1 MQETVAREFKGVFF
15 DLYGT
20 LLILGDMKCAWS
32 DWIEVLYARLC
43 PAEMA
48 LTRESFGDC
57 CHQFFSKEEPVAD
70 TADGLTV
77 FERRI
82 SRLAAS
88 LGSKIELPLL
98 KETALRAVNTWQ
110 MQVQLDPDAPAILSK
125 LAESKTL
132 ALISNFDHPPHAHR
146 ILRET
151 GLAEYFKTIVISG
164 EVGIKKPNPGI
175 FKIALEQTGLNSEEV
190 VYVGDTQED
199 VDGATAAGI
208 KPIVIVRLEDPQRPK
223 LLDYTRNHEV
233 TERAAFDR
241 SVLTIKSLRDLV
253 GLV

>member
-1 MQETVAREFKGVFF
+1 MQRRISPKVKGVFF

-20 LLILGDMKCAWS
+20 LLILGDMKRAWS
-32 DWIEVLYARLC
+32 DWIEVLYTCLC
-43 PAEMA
+43 PPEMA
-48 LTRESFGDC
+48 VTRERFGDC
-57 CHQFFSKEEPVAD
+57 CHQFFSKEEPAAE
-70 TADGLTV
+70 TTDGLTV

-82 SRLAAS
+82 HRLAAS
-88 LGSKIELPLL
+88 LGSQIELPLL
-98 KETALRAVNTWQ
+98 KETANRAVNTWQ
-110 MQVQLDPDAPAILSK
+110 MQVQLDPEAPAVLSK

-151 GLAEYFKTIVISG
+151 GLARYFDAIVVSG
-164 EVGIKKPNPGI
+164 DVGIKKPNPGI
-175 FKIALEQTGLNSEEV
+175 FNIALEQTGLNSDEV

-208 KPIVIVRLEDPQRPK
+208 KPILIARPEDPQRPK

-233 TERAAFDR
+233 AERATFNH
-241 SVLTIKSLRDLV
+241 SVLTIGSLRELI
-253 GLV
+253 GLA